1 MTICVK
7 FLNFKVYCSF
17 QTDEEAVDTMH
28 KLNGKPIP
36 GTFPVVRFRL
46 NTASREAR
54 ANMQTEREFSVW
66 VGDLSPEVDD
76 YSLYRV
82 FASKYSTIK
91 TAKGIQ
97 YFHLF
102 L

>member
-1 MTICVK
+1 MIKDFFDIFST
-7 FLNFKVYCSF
+7 FYHL
-17 QTDEEAVDTMH
+17 QTDEESIDAMH

-66 VGDLSPEVDD
+66 VGDLSPDVDD

-82 FASKYSTIK
+82 FAAKYNSIK
-91 TAKGIQ
+91 TAKGDYSGFIR
-97 YFHLF
+97 
-102 L
+102 

>member
-1 MTICVK
+1 
-7 FLNFKVYCSF
+7 
-17 QTDEEAVDTMH
+17 MH

-66 VGDLSPEVDD
+66 VGDLSPDVDD

-82 FASKYSTIK
+82 FASKYNSIK
-91 TAKGIQ
+91 TAKGELHTATINVMQ
-97 YFHLF
+97 LRMVS
-102 L
+102 LNLKKNRD

>member
-1 MTICVK
+1 M
-7 FLNFKVYCSF
+7 
-17 QTDEEAVDTMH
+17 DAMH

-54 ANMQTEREFSVW
+54 ANMQQEREFSVW
-66 VGDLSPEVDD
+66 VGDLSPDVDD

-82 FASKYSTIK
+82 FAAKYSSIK
-91 TAKGIQ
+91 TAKGI
-97 YFHLF
+97 YYLLYH
-102 L
+102 